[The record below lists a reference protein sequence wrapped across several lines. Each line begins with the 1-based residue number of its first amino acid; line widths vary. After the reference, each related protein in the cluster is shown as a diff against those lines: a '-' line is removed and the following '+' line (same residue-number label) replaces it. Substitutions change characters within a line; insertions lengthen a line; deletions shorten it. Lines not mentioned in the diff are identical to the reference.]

1 MEIRSS
7 ELRKIPGKAFL
18 QTPNL
23 ETLSIENGKYL
34 LDPITSSD
42 FIYLRKNL
50 INLYLTGNGR
60 ILEFIKPNAF
70 EGFKKLENLL
80 IGDNSSYEVLKEV
93 DCDLLKRERSY
104 FDISDSVYFELSI
117 MISPPNR
124 VPEVPRKSFNK

>member
-1 MEIRSS
+1 LEIRSS